1 MSDPNRQRLG
11 HTEARERIL
20 EAAAVVY
27 NQRGQAMTVEEI
39 ATQAGYSTSAL
50 YKHFANRDDIL
61 CTLWRFVR
69 ARITEVMEQPPPD
82 DLCFR
87 ERSRWLLYNLAEF
100 AEQERELFLAAMV
113 NSPMGPPSGKVDE
126 EILSTYRANQRVW
139 LELMEAGIAS
149 GELREADPLDYVL
162 ALGGHLHSL
171 TVHWAFEGPF
181 EMKPAID
188 RVLEIFMEGAGRR

>member
-1 MSDPNRQRLG
+1 MSDANRQRLG

-61 CTLWRFVR
+61 CTLWRSVR
-69 ARITEVMEQPPPD
+69 ARITEVMLQPPPEG
-82 DLCFR
+82 LGFV
-87 ERSRWLLYNLAEF
+87 ERTRWLLYRLAEF
-100 AEQERELFLAAMV
+100 AEEERELYVAAMV
-113 NSPMGPPSGKVDE
+113 NAPMGPPSGKVDE
-126 EILSTYRANQRVW
+126 EILTTYRANQRVW
-139 LELMEAGIAS
+139 LDLMEQGIAS
-149 GELREADPLDYVL
+149 GALREADPMDYVL

-171 TVHWAFEGPF
+171 TIHWAFEGPF
-181 EMKPAID
+181 ALKPAID
-188 RVLEIFMEGAGRR
+188 RVLEIFVEGAGRR